1 MRNTKKSSQC
11 FVWKIRPHFA
21 HGLSDN
27 NLKEYVRNV
36 EQLLKKLIPESLCF
50 EDKGDFVSWI
60 NEFLPVVQWTDPS
73 HAPDAVSIIFLCRAS
88 KVFKTE
94 FFFLNI
100 IKNWLSPEKE
110 ISILSF
116 RHLYFYFEGIPGDS
130 FFVAHMQILLEDSRD
145 LNSVKENLPTLAK
158 EITAVSH
165 SSHYAK
171 YFLEAKALASDAK
184 APLIHQELIRV
195 IQKFPHLFDRTIF
208 EEMSRFLAL
217 SEREFMQG
225 RSQRHITKLLCAH
238 HVIRK
243 SLAREV
249 ARFPEERHLQLRIA
263 QTRLHFAFGT
273 KPVLGL
279 ILGICL
285 LDKYEFFEEKH
296 VLLAVQKLIPNAQAV
311 KGSFYAY
318 QGPQEMIRKI
328 YLEIEKR
335 DGSSFSLQE
344 RKVLKQFLANE
355 LKASVEKVMPAV
367 FMMRNEEEIMKN
379 ILLLSQEVKYSS
391 DLPQVMISLE
401 QQSATDFLFVI
412 TLVRVLRENSDSLEK
427 LFQNAKIE
435 AEFTSERVQIV
446 GYLRKKYPKEANVFS
461 LKIAK
466 LPEFLRADSS
476 LNFYM
481 ARQKVIEMLH
491 RALGEVRDYNGGMI
505 LRQVE
510 QFSEFK
516 QVFAYVSM
524 RYPDLL
530 ENFFYS
536 ISPIEMQ
543 ATLPL
548 EQLQTLFRLFLE
560 SIETP
565 LTKRE
570 SYCLKIEQKTSNV
583 FVLIRAREA
592 SFKEA
597 VVRQLNL
604 LEIFPKSLVSTS
616 VEVEGSHCMGYI
628 YESSDLQEQRRF
640 LGAIQ
645 SGIEE
650 WLQKLK
656 SLQVLRLSYL
666 YFPLSLDPRIGGDEN
681 SKILLEF
688 LFEGLMRMGR
698 DGKPVC
704 ALAKSFE
711 VSSDLKHYTFIL
723 RDSFWSNGDKVTAY
737 DFEYAWKKILS
748 PDFVTPFGYLFYPI
762 KYAKSAKEGKTSLEH
777 VGVKA
782 LDYNTLHIELENPT
796 PYFLEL
802 TAFTL
807 YSPVNHT
814 VDKIHPNWAEQEGKG
829 YVCNGP
835 FLLKQK
841 SATRGYEL
849 VKNPAYWHAEK
860 IQLDQVL
867 IFQNNAYTTLE
878 MFKNN
883 EIDWLGRPLY
893 PWDSSFETGCEEPME
908 FTSVPRIS
916 WYVFNVKRYPF
927 NNRKLRQA
935 FAYAINRKQLL
946 EQFEY
951 KGSPA
956 LTPLP
961 MAHTLH
967 LESGIEDGNKE
978 KALQLFEEALK
989 ELGLTRKKFPIITM
1003 MHTRAQMRNSTA
1015 ELIKDQ
1021 LENLFE
1027 ITCNIEG
1034 HEWHTVFDKMTQG
1047 DYQLSNMN
1055 WKALVNDPLY
1065 TLNAFRY
1072 ASEKVNFAKWEDEKY
1087 QQILQALEQ
1096 ECDPKKREQYLA
1108 AAEEI
1113 LLHEMPVIP
1122 LFYEV
1127 QEFKK
1132 KKHLKIAVN
1141 HDLGL
1146 FDFVTASI
1154 TKSP

>member
-1 MRNTKKSSQC
+1 MRNTKKNSQC

-21 HGLSDN
+21 QGLPDN
-27 NLKEYVRNV
+27 TLKEYVRQA
-36 EQLLKKLIPESLCF
+36 EQLVKKLIPESLCF
-50 EDKGDFVSWI
+50 EDKGDFISWT
-60 NEFLPVVQWTDPS
+60 NEFLPVVQWTDPT

-110 ISILSF
+110 ISVLSF
-116 RHLYFYFEGIPGDS
+116 RHLYFHFEGLPGDS
-130 FFVAHMQILLEDSRD
+130 FFVAHMQILLEDSGD
-145 LNSVKENLPTLAK
+145 LNCVKENLPSLAK

-171 YFLEAKALASDAK
+171 YFLEAKALSSDTK
-184 APLIHQELIRV
+184 ATLIHQELIRV
-195 IQKFPHLFDRTIF
+195 IQKFPHIFDRTIF
-208 EEMSRFLAL
+208 LEMSRFLAL

-243 SLAREV
+243 SLAREA
-249 ARFPEERHLQLRIA
+249 ARFPQERHLQLRIA

-285 LDKYEFFEEKH
+285 FDKYEFFEEKH
-296 VLLAVQKLIPNAQAV
+296 VLLAVQKLIPSAQAV

-318 QGPQEMIRKI
+318 QGPQEMIRKV

-344 RKVLKQFLANE
+344 RKVIKQFLSNE
-355 LKASVEKVMPAV
+355 LKASVEKLIPAV
-367 FMMRNEEEIMKN
+367 FMIRNEEEIMKN

-391 DLPQVMISLE
+391 DLPQLMISLE
-401 QQSATDFLFVI
+401 QQTATDFLFVI
-412 TLVRVLRENSDSLEK
+412 TLVRVLREKNESLDK
-427 LFQNAKIE
+427 LFQNAEIE

-461 LKIAK
+461 LRIAK
-466 LPEFLRADSS
+466 QPEYLRADSS
-476 LNFYM
+476 LNFYL
-481 ARQKVIEMLH
+481 ARQKVIEMLN
-491 RALGEVRDYNGGMI
+491 RALGDVRDYNGGMI

-516 QVFAYVSM
+516 QVFSYVSN

-570 SYCLKIEQKTSNV
+570 SYCLKIQQKETNV

-597 VVRQLNL
+597 IVRHLSL
-604 LEIFPKSLVSTS
+604 LEIFPKSLVSTN
-616 VEVEGSHCMGYI
+616 VEVESSHCIGYI
-628 YESSDLQEQRRF
+628 YGSSDQQLQRRF
-640 LGAIQ
+640 LEAIQ

-656 SLQVLRLSYL
+656 SLQVLRLGYI

-681 SKILLEF
+681 SKNILEL
-688 LFEGLMRMGR
+688 LFEGLMRMGKE
-698 DGKPVC
+698 GKPVC

-711 VSSDLKHYTFIL
+711 ISSDQKCYTFKL
-723 RDSFWSNGDKVTAY
+723 RDSLWSNGDKVTAY

-762 KYAKSAKEGKTSLEH
+762 KNAKSAKEGKISLDA
-777 VGVKA
+777 VQVKA
-782 LDYNTLHIELENPT
+782 LDYNTLYVELEHPT

-814 VDKIHPNWAEQEGKG
+814 VDKIHPNWAAQEGQG

-835 FLLKQK
+835 FQLQK
-841 SATRGYEL
+841 KRSTRYEL
-849 VKNPAYWHAEK
+849 TKNPLYWHIEK

-867 IFQNNAYTTLE
+867 VFQDNSYTVLQ

-893 PWDSSFETGCEEPME
+893 PWDSTFEGGCEEKME
-908 FTSVPRIS
+908 FTSVPRIF
-916 WYVFNVKRYPF
+916 WYVFNVKRFPF
-927 NNRKLRQA
+927 TNVKLRRA
-935 FAYAINRKQLL
+935 FAYAINRKQML
-946 EQFEY
+946 EKFKY
-951 KGSPA
+951 HGSAA

-961 MAHTLH
+961 LAHTFH
-967 LESGIEDGNKE
+967 LEQGIQDGDKE
-978 KALQLFEEALK
+978 YALQLFEEALK
-989 ELGLTRKKFPIITM
+989 ELGLTRKKFPVITM
-1003 MHTRAQMRNSTA
+1003 LYANGETRDNVAR
-1015 ELIKDQ
+1015 LLKDQ
-1021 LENLFE
+1021 WEKLFG

-1034 HEWHTVFDKMTQG
+1034 HEWNVVFDRMTQG
-1047 DYQLSNMN
+1047 DYQLGNMN
-1055 WKALVNDPLY
+1055 WKAFVNDPIY

-1072 ASEKVNFAKWEDEKY
+1072 SSERVNFAKWENEEYQKILDAADQEPDSEKHKEH
-1087 QQILQALEQ
+1087 L
-1096 ECDPKKREQYLA
+1096 KH
-1108 AAEEI
+1108 AEAI
-1113 LLHEMPVIP
+1113 LLREMPVVPI
-1122 LFYEV
+1122 FYEV

-1141 HDLGL
+1141 HQLGL
-1146 FDFVTASI
+1146 FDFATASI
-1154 TKSP
+1154 TKTP